1 MIKYNQTNIN
11 LSELDLIDIKK
22 IIESGNVVNGKYVN
36 RLEVKL
42 QSSFGVKHA
51 IVCANC
57 TTGLIIA
64 IKASGLQGKSI
75 AVPAFTWFSTPYAIT
90 CNYNIPCF
98 IDVDKETWLMEEF
111 NEKYVDAIIS
121 VDVFGSKSSVKTNL
135 PIIYDAAH
143 SWGLTGVGNRGLVEA
158 ISFSHTK
165 IVQGMQG
172 GAILTNEDSIAEKCR
187 LMVRRYGK
195 MTELNAFI
203 VLKSIQD
210 FDANQ
215 ECRLNIINKYKESLK
230 INHVLQKIPIET
242 NYSVFAILL
251 ETNAIR
257 DRLFSSLLENGV
269 EAKIYYQPVTLDND
283 YYRKM
288 VPNTFDIYS
297 RILALPVYLGMED
310 KVEYICK
317 IINEAI

>member
-11 LSELDLIDIKK
+11 LSELDLIKIKK
-22 IIESGNVVNGKYVN
+22 IIESGNVVNGTYVN
-36 RLEVKL
+36 ELEVKL
-42 QSSFGVKHA
+42 QSLFKVKHVV
-51 IVCANC
+51 VCANC

-64 IKASGLQGKSI
+64 IKASGIQGKSI

-111 NEKYVDAIIS
+111 NEKYVDAILS
-121 VDVFGSKSSVKTNL
+121 VDVFGSKSSMKTNL

-143 SWGLTGVGNRGLVEA
+143 GWGIDGLGNRGLVEA

-172 GAILTNEDSIAEKCR
+172 GAILTNDDSIAEKCKV
-187 LMVRRYGK
+187 MIHRYGK
-195 MTELNAFI
+195 MTELNAFVI
-203 VLKSIQD
+203 LKSIKD
-210 FDANQ
+210 FDDNQ
-215 ECRLNIINKYKESLK
+215 KCRIDVINQYKDSLK
-230 INHVLQKIPIET
+230 INHVLQKIPLET

-251 ETNAIR
+251 ETSAIR
-257 DRLFSSLLENGV
+257 NKIFSSLLEKDV

-283 YYRKM
+283 YYRRM

-297 RILALPVYLGMED
+297 RILALPVYLGLED
-310 KVEYICK
+310 EVEYICK
-317 IINEAI
+317 IINEAV